1 MEVGTAAI
9 NVKEVYCSYFRWTD
23 ETRCSRAART
33 RLQDKLLIGRSDE
46 GIAVGTREGLVWRA
60 PRSGGEGF
68 YLVKVTCLT
77 LESYQHT

>member
-1 MEVGTAAI
+1 MEVETAAI
-9 NVKEVYCSYFRWTD
+9 NVKEVYCSYF
-23 ETRCSRAART
+23 RCSRAART